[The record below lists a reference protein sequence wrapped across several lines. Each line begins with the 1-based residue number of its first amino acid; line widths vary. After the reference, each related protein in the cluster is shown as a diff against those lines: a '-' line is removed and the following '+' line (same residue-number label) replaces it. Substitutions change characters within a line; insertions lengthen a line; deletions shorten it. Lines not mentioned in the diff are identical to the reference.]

1 MAQIFSKWT
10 LKLPLYAAL
19 AVIILSGSGVG
30 FFWYYGSPQYT
41 DVGYRPVQPVQ
52 YSHKLHAG
60 DLGMDCRYC
69 HTGVETSPHAG
80 VPPTQTCMNCHKM
93 VRPDTE
99 KMAPVR
105 ESWASGVPIKWVRV
119 HKTPDFAY
127 FNHSSHINTGVGCES
142 CHGNVRQ
149 MDVVQQVK
157 PLSMSWCLDCHRAP
171 EQFLRP
177 RDQITA
183 MNWQPSPNQ
192 LEFAAGQ
199 IKTKG
204 LAPQEDCSTCHR

>member
-69 HTGVETSPHAG
+69 HTGVE
-80 VPPTQTCMNCHKM
+80 
-93 VRPDTE
+93 
-99 KMAPVR
+99 
-105 ESWASGVPIKWVRV
+105 
-119 HKTPDFAY
+119 
-127 FNHSSHINTGVGCES
+127 
-142 CHGNVRQ
+142 
-149 MDVVQQVK
+149 
-157 PLSMSWCLDCHRAP
+157 
-171 EQFLRP
+171 
-177 RDQITA
+177 
-183 MNWQPSPNQ
+183 
-192 LEFAAGQ
+192 
-199 IKTKG
+199 
-204 LAPQEDCSTCHR
+204 